1 MKLYDEYKK
10 AIKKLGKIEKAY
22 FTSFNIDINFVEKY
36 ILPPL
41 LKESV
46 ANDKFS
52 LEDLNIAL
60 MNKSKPDIKLFY
72 DASMMSSFDKKTLVE
87 TYPII
92 IKGGVFH
99 PKVIYLKGKER
110 TYLFVGSGNLS
121 VSGWGRNIEA
131 FEIIDITKYSSLE
144 NQVLNFFDDIFEL
157 AGIKYEKRKR
167 ERKVQITNRNFI
179 YSFPKNSDDNS
190 LLLEAL
196 EIKENLQ
203 IFSPYFS
210 DDLDSLVSKKE
221 FKDIK
226 NIAIIPDLVGDK
238 NIRLK
243 KLPKDKRIS
252 FYRFKDKQPYEENE
266 QSVNHSK
273 IWISDTKY
281 AIGSHNCT
289 IPALYG
295 KNFEASLVQNFN
307 NKDEFS
313 LDNFIKNKPEISK
326 KILSEDE
333 LQDSERF
340 NSLYRLTANYE
351 NNSLELEEIV
361 TQAKN
366 ILIKLPSF
374 KDSLLTQSEFKELK
388 KDKISS
394 VFRALTKNKI
404 FEIYEDKKLIFRGL
418 IIEKNATIKTRF
430 VESAETLDDI
440 FLAFANEK
448 NPTEAKYLQ
457 NKDRFEDTSDELLYK
472 RKYKATNVNYYSMY
486 RGFNNLFLRYEKIK
500 DDELK
505 LERFCFS
512 SPSSLSVVKNI
523 LENELLNEDKKLFI
537 YLSILEFNKLVKK
550 QKIKGIEPIVEPK
563 ISLTKEDRN
572 FIKEMMK

>member
-10 AIKKLGKIEKAY
+10 VIKKLGKIEKAY
-22 FTSFNIDINFVEKY
+22 FTSFNIDISFVEKY

-60 MNKSKPDIKLFY
+60 MSKAKPDIKLFY

-87 TYPII
+87 TYPIL

-99 PKVIYLKGKER
+99 PKVIYLKGSER

-131 FEIIDITKYSSLE
+131 FEIVDITKFSSLE
-144 NQVLNFFDDIFEL
+144 NQVLNFFDDVFEL
-157 AGIKYEKRKR
+157 AGLQYKNKKRKIN
-167 ERKVQITNRNFI
+167 VTNRNFV
-179 YSFPKNSDDNS
+179 FTLPKNSNDNS
-190 LLLEAL
+190 LLLNAL
-196 EIKENLQ
+196 EVKENLQ

-210 DDLDSLVSKKE
+210 DDLDSLVSTNE
-221 FKDIK
+221 FKNIK

-243 KLPKDKRIS
+243 KLPEDKRIS

-266 QSVNHSK
+266 ESINHSK
-273 IWISDTKY
+273 IWISDAKY

-295 KNFEASLVQNFN
+295 KNFEASLVQNLI

-313 LDNFIKNKPEISK
+313 LDNFIANEPEISQ
-326 KILSEDE
+326 KILLEDE
-333 LQDSERF
+333 VHESERF
-340 NSLYRLTANYE
+340 NSLYQLTADYE
-351 NNSLELEEIV
+351 DNSLELEEIV
-361 TQAKN
+361 TQAEN
-366 ILIKLPSF
+366 IFIKLPSF
-374 KDSLLTQSEFKELK
+374 KDRLLTQGEFKELK

-394 VFRALTKNKI
+394 LFRALTKNKI
-404 FEIYEDKKLIFRGL
+404 FEIYEEEKLIFRGL
-418 IIEKNATIKTRF
+418 IIEKNATSKTRF

-440 FLAFANEK
+440 FLAFADEK
-448 NPTEAKYLQ
+448 NPTEAKHLQ
-457 NKDRFEDTSDELLYK
+457 NRDRFEDIGDEIQYK

-500 DDELK
+500 NDELK
-505 LERFCFS
+505 LESFCFS

-537 YLSILEFNKLVKK
+537 YLSVLEFNKLVNK
-550 QKIKGIEPIVEPK
+550 QKIRGIEAIKEPN
-563 ISLTKEDRN
+563 ISLTKEDMN